1 MIDTQ
6 GMSAPGE
13 GNVSEVKENPPFIPK
28 KINAFTDIE
37 REELKQMMREV
48 LNEESSQKI
57 DKASD

>member
-48 LNEESSQKI
+48 LNEQAGEKTI
-57 DKASD
+57 KTE

>member
-13 GNVSEVKENPPFIPK
+13 GNVSEVKEHPPFIPK

-48 LNEESSQKI
+48 LNEQAGEKTI
-57 DKASD
+57 KTE

>member
-13 GNVSEVKENPPFIPK
+13 GNVSEVKEHPPFIPK
-28 KINAFTDIE
+28 KINAFTDVE